1 MADFTYLG
9 ANVYERDT
17 TTPALPEY
25 AVHEAAGV
33 RVGVIGVVTEDT
45 PDMVTPSGVAGLD
58 FGDPVEAVNR
68 VAAQLTDGD
77 ETNGEADIIVAE
89 YHEGSPTSVG
99 LTEAKASELFVRI
112 LEETS
117 PEVDVIFNG
126 HTHQLYQWDGP
137 NGEKGTRVVSQSGS
151 YGSHLGVI
159 QLGYNTE
166 TGEVDE
172 YIASNIATPPN
183 TQAPSD
189 ACLEDPTW
197 RAAAAIVDAAVAN
210 AKEKG
215 LVPVA
220 EISADIT
227 TALKD
232 ATVVDGLYT
241 GSVRDNR
248 LRESSLGNLVANAW
262 LWAANEPGRP
272 GADIGIMNPGG
283 LRSDLWY
290 AQSGSEG
297 DGVVTYAE
305 AAAIN
310 PFANTLQTIDVTGA
324 VFREALEQQWREA
337 NVAFLKLGL
346 SDNVRY
352 TYDPDRP
359 LGDRILDIW
368 VDGELIDPSATYT
381 LTAGNFLLGGGDAF
395 TALRKGTNSFDT
407 GLIDT
412 EVFVNYPRAADGVI
426 APSFEKN
433 GAAITDGPRTVAR
446 DTDVTLV
453 VEGVDLT
460 SSKAPANTQFEVV
473 VDGFVIGTAEIKTE
487 HVAGIPTRDGVST
500 VVMNVS
506 KFWIADTVELVAKE
520 SGTTVT
526 LPLAKLPVKM
536 FRDVRE
542 GDAFYTEI
550 TWLGSTGISTG
561 WEGIEYRP
569 VTPINRDAMEA
580 FLYRLAGSPAFDAP
594 AASPFV
600 DVTTKTAFYDEI
612 TWLADAGI
620 SKGWNDKTY
629 RPLDA
634 INRDAMAAF
643 LYRFV
648 DNLGVPQVVG

>member
-1 MADFTYLG
+1 MADVTYLG

-33 RVGVIGVVTEDT
+33 RVGVIGVVPEDT
-45 PDMVTPSGVAGLD
+45 PDMGTPSGVAGLD

-290 AQSGSEG
+290 AESGSEG
-297 DGVVTYAE
+297 DGVVTY
-305 AAAIN
+305 
-310 PFANTLQTIDVTGA
+310 
-324 VFREALEQQWREA
+324 
-337 NVAFLKLGL
+337 
-346 SDNVRY
+346 
-352 TYDPDRP
+352 
-359 LGDRILDIW
+359 
-368 VDGELIDPSATYT
+368 
-381 LTAGNFLLGGGDAF
+381 
-395 TALRKGTNSFDT
+395 
-407 GLIDT
+407 
-412 EVFVNYPRAADGVI
+412 
-426 APSFEKN
+426 
-433 GAAITDGPRTVAR
+433 
-446 DTDVTLV
+446 
-453 VEGVDLT
+453 
-460 SSKAPANTQFEVV
+460 
-473 VDGFVIGTAEIKTE
+473 
-487 HVAGIPTRDGVST
+487 
-500 VVMNVS
+500 
-506 KFWIADTVELVAKE
+506 
-520 SGTTVT
+520 
-526 LPLAKLPVKM
+526 LA
-536 FRDVRE
+536 
-542 GDAFYTEI
+542 
-550 TWLGSTGISTG
+550 
-561 WEGIEYRP
+561 
-569 VTPINRDAMEA
+569 
-580 FLYRLAGSPAFDAP
+580 
-594 AASPFV
+594 
-600 DVTTKTAFYDEI
+600 
-612 TWLADAGI
+612 
-620 SKGWNDKTY
+620 
-629 RPLDA
+629 
-634 INRDAMAAF
+634 
-643 LYRFV
+643 
-648 DNLGVPQVVG
+648 